1 MEKIKLI
8 QPLWNAKP
16 GAILEVSKLQ
26 AEFAIRKG
34 KAEAVPETKPEF
46 APENKA
52 EKRPKKNK

>member
-16 GAILEVSKLQ
+16 GTVLEVSKIR
-26 AEFAIRKG
+26 AEFAIRKN
-34 KAEAVPETKPEF
+34 KAVLVAETKPQF